1 MKVRVEFVAPAGLVE
16 DRRDMELE
24 LPAGSSVRDLVA
36 ALVHRH
42 GPQASGLILQ
52 SDGKTPYVDFIVGGR
67 VVPYDHA
74 LRDGDEVVVLPPIHG
89 G

>member
-1 MKVRVEFVAPAGLVE
+1 MRVRVEFIAPAGLVE
-16 DRRDMELE
+16 GRQDIELE

-42 GPQASGLILQ
+42 GPQAGGLILQ
-52 SDGKTPYVDFIVGGR
+52 PDGQTPYVDFIVGGR

-74 LRDGDEVVVLPPIHG
+74 LRDGDEVAVLPPIHG